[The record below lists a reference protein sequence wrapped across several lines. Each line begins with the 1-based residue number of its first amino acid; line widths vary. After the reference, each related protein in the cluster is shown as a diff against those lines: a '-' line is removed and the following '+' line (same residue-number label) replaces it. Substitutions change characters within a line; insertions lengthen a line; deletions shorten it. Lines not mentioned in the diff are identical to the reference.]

1 MKTIKRIYK
10 NKTYTLTLRN
20 GDLVYAMD
28 SEGYHVVNPII
39 YQALIFLI

>member
-20 GDLVYAMD
+20 GDLVSAMD
-28 SEGYHVVNPII
+28 SEGYQVTNSII
-39 YQALIFLI
+39 YHALTFLI